1 MEKNIDNSIDNENID
16 SEFKKN
22 NDKKVGNSLDKDIN
36 IEDVVNK
43 KINND
48 SDMKVRDVTSN
59 VNVVSHKKKSTNEIG
74 TRNVKKTKNVNNGNG
89 NATVVL
95 IVSILLSFICGS
107 LAAYLIVSNSKVA
120 AQSVVKNITTSEL
133 VETSI
138 SMSVD
143 KVYPATVLVVTN
155 KGTGTGFVY
164 KIDEN
169 KKKAYIMT
177 NNHVIDGATS
187 IEVEFNDSSDRIKAE
202 LRGGDAFSDIAVLTI
217 DAKDANGNVV
227 DIGKTADLKLGD
239 TVFTVGS
246 PLGIDY
252 KGTVTKGIVSGKN
265 RLVDVSL
272 TNSGTVDYYMDVM
285 QVDAALNPGNS
296 GGPLCDVSG
305 KVVGVTTLKII
316 ETPKSGTNI
325 FGQSENLGV
334 ESMGFA
340 ILIEDALKYANEI
353 VDNGRV
359 IRPLVGITMYED
371 AKKEYYLR
379 QNGVIIPDDVEIG
392 AVIQT
397 VEDGSPADKAKLKDF
412 DIITKIAGKEVSGIA
427 DFRYELYKHEIG
439 EKVELVYYRNGKE
452 EKTIITLGENK
463 G

>member
-1 MEKNIDNSIDNENID
+1 MEKNIDNNIDNENID
-16 SEFKKN
+16 NKN
-22 NDKKVGNSLDKDIN
+22 LDNEVKKKVDNGIDTKVKD
-36 IEDVVNK
+36 V
-43 KINND
+43 D
-48 SDMKVRDVTSN
+48 SS
-59 VNVVSHKKKSTNEIG
+59 VNVVISKKKDSSSVGN
-74 TRNVKKTKNVNNGNG
+74 RNVKKAKNVNSGN
-89 NATVVL
+89 NTTVVL
-95 IVSILLSFICGS
+95 IVSIFLSFICGS
-107 LAAYLIVSNSKVA
+107 LAAYLIVSNSNVA

-143 KVYPATVLVVTN
+143 KVYPATVFIVTN

-164 KIDEN
+164 EIDEK
-169 KKKAYIMT
+169 KKKAYILT

-187 IEVEFNDSSDRIKAE
+187 IDVEFNDSSDRIKAE
-202 LRGGDAFSDIAVLTI
+202 LKGGDAFSDIAVLTI

-227 DIGKTADLKLGD
+227 EIGKSVDLKLGD

-252 KGTVTKGIVSGKN
+252 KGTVTKGIVSGKD

-305 KVVGVTTLKII
+305 KVIGVTTLKII
-316 ETPKSGTNI
+316 ETPKSSTNI

-340 ILIEDALKYANEI
+340 IPIEEALKYANEI
-353 VDNGRV
+353 KEHGKV

-371 AKKEYYLR
+371 SKKEYYLR

-412 DIITKIAGKEVSGIA
+412 DIITKIAGKEVTGIA

-452 EKTIITLGENK
+452 EKTMITLGENK